1 MNLIELA
8 CRKLLALPCDVILI
22 AHDAVDKDEQT
33 GKIFRNILV
42 TGKLSKRLPILFDE
56 LYFANTKDTPKG
68 VDYSF
73 MTKGN
78 GSIEAKTRL
87 GKDGKLEQFVPQNF
101 KEILKKVG
109 YSTEDKPLWRFE

>member
-1 MNLIELA
+1 MDPQEL
-8 CRKLLALPCDVILI
+8 LPTITPII

-33 GKIFRNILV
+33 GKIFRNILI

-56 LYFANTKDTPKG
+56 LYYANAKDTSKG
-68 VDYSF
+68 VEYTF

-78 GSIEAKTRL
+78 GSVEAKTRL
-87 GKDGKLEQFVPQNF
+87 GKDGKLEQFIPQNF

-109 YSTEDKPLWRFE
+109 YPTDDKPLWRME